1 MMCIMNYYD
10 CAVLCKN
17 TELNLTLADQGI
29 LMGTGSFA
37 NNCHLAGCQVMGNST
52 ACVSAI
58 PVLGKVPPASDMA
71 VLIIAVLTMIV
82 LSLML
87 WYWREKK

>member
-1 MMCIMNYYD
+1 MNYYE

-17 TELNLTLADQGI
+17 TELNLTLADQGV

-52 ACVSAI
+52 ACVSAV
-58 PVLGKVPPASDMA
+58 PVLGEVPPAPDMV
-71 VLIIAVLTMIV
+71 VLIIAGLLLIIV
-82 LSLML
+82 SLVV
-87 WYWREKK
+87 WQKGKKK